1 MTIILYVPVLIGD
14 CKSGRLKLQY
24 SSVKVRIL
32 FFLEEIGVSCMI
44 KDRLTYIMEAAARL
58 SPENQ
63 DRIIMAIEQLL
74 GYEKKKIQL
83 EFDHK
88 KALSETGTDV

>member
-1 MTIILYVPVLIGD
+1 
-14 CKSGRLKLQY
+14 
-24 SSVKVRIL
+24 
-32 FFLEEIGVSCMI
+32 
-44 KDRLTYIMEAAARL
+44 MEAAARL

-83 EFDHK
+83 EFNPK
-88 KALSETGTDV
+88 KALSEQGTDA